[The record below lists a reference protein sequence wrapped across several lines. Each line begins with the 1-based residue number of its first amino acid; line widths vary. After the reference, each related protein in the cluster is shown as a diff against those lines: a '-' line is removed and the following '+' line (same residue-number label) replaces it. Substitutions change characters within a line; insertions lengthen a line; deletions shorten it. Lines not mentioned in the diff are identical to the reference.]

1 MSISIGTLRNETV
14 NDNRLRFNSFFNSN
28 VIFLNTEDSSFK
40 DAVINFKNQY
50 YFGFSNNAIIINKDN
65 SNIFNCTTLKSHFS
79 NDLYVKSNLYTSN
92 DITFINSNSIFTFF
106 NSNNYISAI
115 NSNNQEIF
123 RLNNSNFQINFNNS
137 NKLTIDSNGIFIKDN
152 LTMNSNNII
161 YTNFIKSI
169 TPDVPVTIEFVKYNR
184 VIVDNYYAKG
194 SLNISNDTLYPIPS
208 ISINRFSIDCNIIDI
223 YTRQF
228 VTSNTSNR
236 VFSVNNNGFIGI
248 GSNTAISPI
257 DINLYT
263 SNNIPIIF
271 NYSNL
276 VYNSNLNSN
285 DYFKISNKGYISI
298 GSSNNDIKNQ
308 IYLEIN
314 DDTRNIV
321 NPPVLNFNLN
331 YNSNNNY
338 RTSNP
343 INLQFTAIKQD
354 IPIFNNEDSN
364 IGTSN
369 YKFDNYIF
377 KFTSNITSTTFALNP
392 PSINSKTINVS
403 NSVYNDLII
412 NTNISNIVP
421 LTQFNYLPYT
431 FNNFDTTF
439 FVNYTINLPTFLN
452 LDMNEINIS
461 GNRINPSLEIVSGN
475 YYINYINY
483 IYKTGTIKPYYDS
496 NFLLKEIEQ
505 NVFTAG
511 NFSVFVKQRLYIEL
525 GTFEFKNFIDYI
537 NYVYQPPPNLIYAT
551 SNKFFSVSLSA
562 DGRLALGD
570 IPPNS
575 NYQLYV
581 NKKSQITNLECWN
594 ISSIPSKNNINFT
607 NCNISN
613 INKAFIT
620 CNICSNVISQYG
632 VFNTIAINFL
642 NVSNLSVKEIS
653 IGNLRFD
660 QINSSNLI
668 ANSNIFN
675 PSTNVLIGSNNPALS
690 NTIASTY
697 SLGVNLSSNNNNG
710 LSVHSLFN
718 NTNPSIAINALG
730 SNSFPSFGLNNTSA
744 SYYFN
749 LNNNNFNFFNN
760 DRIIYKHNSNQH
772 LYVVGA
778 SNNII
783 FDLNPVPIPD
793 NTTNKIAFGY
803 PYRYL
808 MQNGFNLKNWET
820 DFSVNSLKTNAMFN
834 VYGNV
839 NLSSINN
846 TPFINCIATNFPN
859 EVVNVCIGSNISR
872 NGFIFNVEGNAYFSS
887 NVNVESNIFVRGT
900 IGNVSDI
907 RIKENLIKI
916 TNSIEK
922 INKVNGY
929 IYTRKDT
936 GNIETGLIAQEVL
949 SILPEVVNFDNSTN
963 YYNISYGNLAGLL
976 VEGIKELNNRL
987 LSIENLLKN
996 SCNYP

>member
-1 MSISIGTLRNETV
+1 MSISIGTLKNETV

-28 VIFLNTEDSSFK
+28 VIILNTEDSSYK

-50 YFGFSNNAIIINKDN
+50 NFGFSNNAVAINKDN
-65 SNIFNCTTLKSHFS
+65 FNIFNSTILKSHFS
-79 NDLYVKSNLYTSN
+79 NDLYIKSNFNTSN
-92 DITFINSNSIFTFF
+92 DITFIHSNSIFKFY
-106 NSNNYISAI
+106 NSNNYISYI
-115 NSNNQEIF
+115 NSNNQEIL
-123 RLNNSNFQINFNNS
+123 RVNNSNFQINFNNS

-152 LTMNSNNII
+152 ITLNSNNII
-161 YTNFIKSI
+161 YANFIKSI
-169 TPDVPVTIEFVKYNR
+169 TPDVPVTIETVKFNHL
-184 VIVDNYYAKG
+184 IVDNYYARG
-194 SLNISNDTLYPIPS
+194 SLNISNDTIYPIPT
-208 ISINRFSIDCNIIDI
+208 ININRFSINCNIIDI
-223 YTRQF
+223 YNRDF
-228 VTSNTSNR
+228 ATSNTSNR
-236 VFSVNNNGFIGI
+236 IFSLNNNGFIGI
-248 GSNTAISPI
+248 GSNIANYPF

-263 SNNIPIIF
+263 SNNLPIIF

-276 VYNSNLNSN
+276 VYNSNYNSN

-321 NPPVLNFNLN
+321 NSPILNFNLN

-343 INLQFTAIKQD
+343 INLQFTAIRQD

-369 YKFDNYIF
+369 YKFDNYVF
-377 KFTSNITSTTFALNP
+377 KFNSNIISTSFSLNP

-403 NSVYNDLII
+403 NSIYNDLIT
-412 NTNISNIVP
+412 NTNISNIIP
-421 LTQFNYLPYT
+421 INSFNYLPFT
-431 FNNFDTTF
+431 FTNFDTTF
-439 FVNYTINLPTFLN
+439 FINYTINLPKFLN
-452 LDMNEINIS
+452 LDINEINIQ
-461 GNRINPSLEIVSGN
+461 GNRINPSLEVISGN
-475 YYINYINY
+475 YFVNYNNY
-483 IYKTGTIKPYYDS
+483 IYKTGTVKPYYDS
-496 NFLLKEIEQ
+496 NFLLKEFEQ
-505 NVFTAG
+505 NIFTAG
-511 NFSVFVKQRLYIEL
+511 NFSIFIKQRLYIEL
-525 GTFEFKNFIDYI
+525 GTIEFKNFIDYI
-537 NYVYQPPPNLIYAT
+537 NYIYQPPPNLIYAT

-562 DGRLALGD
+562 DGKLALGD
-570 IPPNS
+570 IPPNN
-575 NYQLYV
+575 NYQLYI

-613 INKAFIT
+613 INKAFFT
-620 CNICSNVISQYG
+620 SNICSNIIAQNGFFNNIS
-632 VFNTIAINFL
+632 INNL
-642 NVSNLSVKEIS
+642 NVSNLAVKDIFIS
-653 IGNLRFD
+653 NLRFD
-660 QINSSNLI
+660 QINTSNLI
-668 ANSNIFN
+668 SNSNIFN
-675 PSTNVLIGSNNPALS
+675 PSTNVLIGSNNPFLN
-690 NTIASTY
+690 NTIANSY
-697 SLGVNLSSNNNNG
+697 LLGINLSSNSNNG
-710 LSVHSLFN
+710 ISVHSIFN
-718 NTNPSIAINALG
+718 NTNPSIAINAFG
-730 SNSFPSFGLNNTSA
+730 SNSFPSFSLNNSSA
-744 SYYFN
+744 SYHFN

-772 LYVVGA
+772 LYVIGA

-783 FDLNPVPIPD
+783 FDLNPIPIPD

-846 TPFINCIATNFPN
+846 TPFINCIATSFPN
-859 EVVNVCIGSNISR
+859 EVINVCIGSNISR
-872 NGFIFNVEGNAYFSS
+872 SGYIFNVEGNSYFSS
-887 NVNVESNIFVRGT
+887 NIYVESNVFVRGT

-907 RIKENLIKI
+907 RVKDNLIKI
-916 TNSIEK
+916 SNSIDK
-922 INKVNGY
+922 INKINGY

-949 SILPEVVNFDNSTN
+949 SILPEVVNLDNTTN
-963 YYNISYGNLAGLL
+963 YYNISYGNITGLL